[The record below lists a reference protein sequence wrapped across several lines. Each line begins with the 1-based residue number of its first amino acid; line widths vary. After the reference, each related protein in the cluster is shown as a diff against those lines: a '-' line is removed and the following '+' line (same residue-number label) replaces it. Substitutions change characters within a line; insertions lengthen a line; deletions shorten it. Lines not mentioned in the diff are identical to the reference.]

1 MIDHATRPTPA
12 SPLDPF
18 LGPFLRQIAELTGG
32 YAPASHGAR
41 VAASLGWA
49 PAFAEAVFVSARA
62 RGLVEPYRGG
72 GARARARW
80 GLSARGRAWADRPV
94 DDLPGAATRD
104 CLEDAAPF
112 AG

>member
-18 LGPFLRQIAELTGG
+18 LGPFLRQIDELTGG
-32 YAPASHGAR
+32 YAPTSQGAR
-41 VAASLGWA
+41 VAAALGWA

-72 GARARARW
+72 GVRGRARW
-80 GLSARGRAWADRPV
+80 GLSARGRAWADRPSDAV
-94 DDLPGAATRD
+94 PEAAARD
-104 CLEDAAPF
+104 RIEDAAPV
-112 AG
+112 AT

>member
-1 MIDHATRPTPA
+1 MIDTPPRPCPA

-18 LGPFLRQIAELTGG
+18 LGPFLRQLDAQIGG

-49 PAFAEAVFVSARA
+49 PAFVEAVFVSARA
-62 RGLVEPYRGG
+62 RGLIEPYRGG

-80 GLSARGRAWADRPV
+80 ALSARGRIWAEGPAR
-94 DDLPGAATRD
+94 GS
-104 CLEDAAPF
+104 DAAIHESLGEATP
-112 AG
+112 AAS